1 MINIIYI
8 AHAIELIFKDIKYF
22 YNFFLYIKM
31 INDHYQTRKER
42 RRKEERKRYQNLSEE
57 EKTKGEKGP
66 IKISKFN

>member
-1 MINIIYI
+1 
-8 AHAIELIFKDIKYF
+8 
-22 YNFFLYIKM
+22 M

-66 IKISKFN
+66 IKISKFNWRRKREKASVLSWT